1 VRLAALSDAL
11 PQLAEVTLDPLSVT
25 LGHAPERLRAKT
37 W

>member
-11 PQLAEVTLDPLSVT
+11 PELAEVTLDPLSVT
-25 LGHAPERLRAKT
+25 LGLAPERLRAKT